1 MNFIIKYY
9 KKSIHPPPIEEGDFL
24 MILLNGGLKMKK
36 TLGKIHIALTILV
49 LFLSM
54 LGGVIYTL

>member
-1 MNFIIKYY
+1 
-9 KKSIHPPPIEEGDFL
+9 

-36 TLGKIHIALTILV
+36 TLGKIYIALTILV

-54 LGGVIYTL
+54 LGVLFIFTYDFRILISIIAH